1 MLSIAFNLNKISEI
15 VLEQGADNIGVLSP
29 FFMGGAR
36 NEGKG
41 KNYE

>member
-29 FFMGGAR
+29 VFYGR
-36 NEGKG
+36 CEK
-41 KNYE
+41 